1 MLNDACVKYASTAGS
16 TIKGRILSDL
26 AGDGVEADKEFD
38 HFYSAYERL
47 VEKEIKGEMQKSYSI
62 IREIE
67 DGVYEMQSFFIQ
79 LN

>member
-38 HFYSAYERL
+38 HLYSAYERL
-47 VEKEIKGEMQKSYSI
+47 VEKEIKGETQKSYSI